1 MNQDKGLNIQASLNL
16 FNDVLS
22 TIKCAN
28 LDGALQDTD
37 ESFDDVVQKLLDVRS
52 SKSHVYVVGNGGS
65 ASIASHMAIDL
76 LNMSKIKAHT
86 LFDHS
91 TLTCISND
99 YGYKNVFSKP
109 LDTLLDEGDILFAIS
124 SSGRSSNIIN
134 AVNVA
139 QMKGAYVITLSGF
152 LSDNPL
158 RKLGTQNIWLDSC
171 DYGVVEI
178 GHAFVLHN
186 IADRLAVRTK

>member
-1 MNQDKGLNIQASLNL
+1 MGQDNGLNIKARLNL
-16 FNDVLS
+16 FDEILS
-22 TIKCAN
+22 KIKCTS

-52 SKSHVYVVGNGGS
+52 SKSHVYVIGNGGS
-65 ASIASHMAIDL
+65 ASVASHMVIDL

-99 YGYKNVFSKP
+99 YGYENVFSKS
-109 LDTLLDEGDILFAIS
+109 LDTLLAEGDFLLAIS
-124 SSGRSSNIIN
+124 SSGRSSNILN

-139 QMKGAYVITLSGF
+139 QMKGAYVLTVSGF
-152 LSDNPL
+152 SSDNPL
-158 RKLGTQNIWLDSC
+158 RKFGTQNIWLDSF

-178 GHAFVLHN
+178 GHAFILHN
-186 IADRLAVRTK
+186 IADRLALRTK